1 MSPKLYNFAK
11 LYVHLFCMEK
21 LIETIV
27 SAIQDKKG
35 KDIVSLDLSGFD
47 GAICSNFV
55 VCNADSTTQVAAIA
69 DGIEEKVLETLG
81 ENPWRVEGKQSG
93 LWVAIDYID
102 VVVHIFQTE
111 LRGYYKLE
119 ELWADAPSV
128 HYDSEY

>member
-1 MSPKLYNFAK
+1 MYNFAK
-11 LYVHLFCMEK
+11 LYVRLFCMEK

-27 SAIQDKKG
+27 NAIQDKKG

-81 ENPWRVEGKQSG
+81 ENAWRVEGKQSG

>member
-1 MSPKLYNFAK
+1 
-11 LYVHLFCMEK
+11 MEK

-35 KDIVSLDLSGFD
+35 KDIVSLDLSGFY